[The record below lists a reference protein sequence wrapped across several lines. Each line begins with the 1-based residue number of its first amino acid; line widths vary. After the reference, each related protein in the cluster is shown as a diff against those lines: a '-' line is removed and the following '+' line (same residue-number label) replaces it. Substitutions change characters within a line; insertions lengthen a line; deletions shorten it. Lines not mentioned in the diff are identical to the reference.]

1 MGFIIAL
8 VSGVLMS
15 VQGVFNTQVTKETS
29 MWVSNSWVQL
39 SAFVVCI
46 CAWFITDKKSL
57 TGLLNVSPKYMLL
70 GGIIGAFITY
80 TVIKSMDIMGPAQAV
95 MVIVISQILSAYA
108 IELFGMFGVD
118 KAGFE
123 WRKAIGGIIAIVGV
137 FMFSKQ

>member
-46 CAWFITDKKSL
+46 CAWFITDKKSF
-57 TGLLNVSPKYMLL
+57 TGLLNVSSKYMLL

>member
-1 MGFIIAL
+1 
-8 VSGVLMS
+8 
-15 VQGVFNTQVTKETS
+15 

-46 CAWFITDKKSL
+46 CAWFITDKKSF